1 MKAEQLMTG
10 AFDSLSVIQIAF
22 LKTENI
28 DYEIFETEL
37 LQFSRLG

>member
-10 AFDSLSVIQIAF
+10 AFDSLSVNPITF
-22 LKTENI
+22 LKTENV

-37 LQFSRLG
+37 LRFSRLG